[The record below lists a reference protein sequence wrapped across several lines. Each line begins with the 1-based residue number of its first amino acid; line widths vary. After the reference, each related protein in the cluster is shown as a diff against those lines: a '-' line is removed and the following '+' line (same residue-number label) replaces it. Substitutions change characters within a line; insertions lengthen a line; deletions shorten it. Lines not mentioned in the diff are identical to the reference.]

1 MIGGLM
7 KKIEDIKF
15 NLNKEMLRSLLEFD
29 REKRELNELYNLD
42 KNDDVL
48 VRIIE
53 KEQKINTYRQKFIED
68 FRKANKSE
76 ITEYMNLKDN

>member
-1 MIGGLM
+1 M